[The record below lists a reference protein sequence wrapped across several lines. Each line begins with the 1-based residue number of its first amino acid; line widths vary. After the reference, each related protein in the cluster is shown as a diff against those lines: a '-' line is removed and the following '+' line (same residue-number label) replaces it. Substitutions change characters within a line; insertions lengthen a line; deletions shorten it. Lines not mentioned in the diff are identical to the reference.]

1 MLVLRFLFL
10 TVKNMVL
17 ITDSGATKAD
27 WIALDDKGNQVFMT
41 QTLGL
46 SPEVLT
52 EEVIIDRLANNFELS
67 KNSHK
72 VTRLFFY
79 GAGCGTDRMK
89 KFLKKIFREFFPKAK
104 IEVKEDTYAAIYSTT
119 KIGHQGIVC
128 ILGTGSN
135 CSYYDGN
142 QLFQK
147 VTSLGYIPMDDGS
160 GNFFGRK
167 LIRDYYFH
175 KIPQDLA
182 IKFEQGYNLDADVI
196 KENLYKRPNP
206 NTYLATSA
214 RFLVENK
221 DHPYSKGV
229 IDKGFQQFVNNYIM
243 QLELA
248 TKVPIHFVGSIAYY
262 LREELA
268 AVIERNDL
276 VLGVIRQRPI
286 EGLVE
291 FHKDTI

>member
-1 MLVLRFLFL
+1 MI
-10 TVKNMVL
+10 L
-17 ITDSGATKAD
+17 IVDSGATKSD
-27 WIALDDKGNQVFMT
+27 WIALDEKGNEVFVT

-52 EEVIIDRLANNFELS
+52 REVIEDRLANNYEISKS
-67 KNSHK
+67 KNDVK
-72 VTRLFFY
+72 RLYFY

-89 KFLKKIFREFFPKAK
+89 QYLRDIFTDFFPNAKAD
-104 IEVKEDTYAAIYSTT
+104 VKEDTYAAIYSTT

-142 QLFQK
+142 QMFQK
-147 VTSLGYIPMDDGS
+147 VVSLGYIPMDDGS

-175 KIPQDLA
+175 KMPQDLG
-182 IKFEQGYNLDADVI
+182 IKFAKEYDLDPDVI
-196 KENLYKRPNP
+196 KDNLYKQPNP
-206 NTYLATSA
+206 NTYLATFA
-214 RFLVENK
+214 RFMIENK
-221 DHPYSKGV
+221 DHPYCKGV

-243 QLELA
+243 QFELA
-248 TKVPIHFVGSIAYY
+248 TKVPVHFVGSIAHF

-276 VLGVIRQRPI
+276 ILGVIRQRPI
-286 EGLVE
+286 DGLVE
-291 FHKDTI
+291 FHKSTI